1 MPRTGFALRYRDFRL
16 PRRGASLDECQD
28 AAAANPGH
36 GRFAIA
42 DGASES
48 YSPGLWAKLLV
59 ETFVVSE
66 SRTELSSW
74 LAALRQKW
82 DSLVE
87 AERGP
92 TPPPMPWYLEGQY
105 RQGAFA
111 TFLGLSLQ
119 ENHGKDE
126 GGRMKDEADGYA
138 DSSFILPPSSF
149 SGWHWHAL
157 AVGDSCL
164 FHVREGRLLES
175 FPLQRSDEFGSMP
188 WLVGSRATA
197 QATRDGTEEVVQSQG
212 LTRSGEVLPQDRL
225 WLMTD
230 ALAQWFL
237 RQAETGA
244 RPWEEMD
251 RLMAAG
257 PGADDEFAAWI
268 EDLRTRRQLRN
279 DDVTLM
285 AVCLE

>member
-1 MPRTGFALRYRDFRL
+1 MPRTGFALRYREFRL
-16 PRRGASLDECQD
+16 PRRGAGMEECQD
-28 AAAANPGH
+28 AAAANPGQ

-59 ETFVVSE
+59 ETFVVAE
-66 SRTELSSW
+66 SRTGLSSW

-111 TFLGLSLQ
+111 TFLGLVLQ
-119 ENHGKDE
+119 ENVE
-126 GGRMKDEADGYA
+126 REAWGGEREEPEATPHA
-138 DSSFILPPSSF
+138 SRPTPHAVQ
-149 SGWHWHAL
+149 GWHWQAL

-164 FHVREGRLLES
+164 FQVREGRLLES
-175 FPLQRSDEFGSMP
+175 FPLSRSDEFGSMP
-188 WLVGSRATA
+188 WLVGSRT
-197 QATRDGTEEVVQSQG
+197 TEAVAQSQSV
-212 LTRSGEVLPQDRL
+212 TRKGEVLPQDRL

-237 RQAETGA
+237 RQVEAGA

-251 RLMAAG
+251 RLMSAG